1 MQSIEQIY
9 RHDDWWGRINWSQM
23 ERDVRQLQGRIFRA
37 SKMGDNKRVDNLMK
51 LLVRSE
57 KAKLLAIY
65 IVTQKNKGRTTPGID
80 GSVYLTSEQRMKLS
94 KEPFDYK
101 TYKFQPILRK
111 YIPKTEK
118 NWREHIKKSKKRNN
132 DKREM
137 RPLGIM
143 TIRDRI
149 MTTIINF
156 ALTAK
161 WEALFEQNIM
171 GFRPG
176 RCTQDG
182 IQKIYYELHRS
193 NSIILDADI
202 NKFFDNIKHSAI
214 LSKLTVF
221 RKALYQCL
229 KAGVID
235 KGTRIKTM
243 KGIIQGSSV
252 SPILANIAL
261 NGMGFALG
269 KDIHVII
276 YADDLII
283 IARTKDAMRQVIPK
297 LSKFLKE
304 RGLYLKR
311 EKTRI
316 TTKKEGFNFL
326 GFRIEQ
332 PRVKLYIRPQKE
344 KVKSFLNEIR
354 KFVWNVKQANQRFI
368 IVKLNPMI
376 RGWAMY
382 YRYSDANEIFSRVD
396 HEINQILW
404 RWSLRRHPKK
414 SKKWVHAKYY
424 DGNDKDKWVFRDN
437 KTGYTLNKTSKVQ
450 RLRYDF
456 IVKDFSPLDPDP
468 SVKEI
473 WERRQNQEIRHAM
486 I

>member
-1 MQSIEQIY
+1 MALIFLGSSNSGSNSIASTNPFSNASFICSLASGGLCQVKIIY
-9 RHDDWWGRINWSQM
+9 FTSVSLSERI
-23 ERDVRQLQGRIFRA
+23 
-37 SKMGDNKRVDNLMK
+37 
-51 LLVRSE
+51 
-57 KAKLLAIY
+57 
-65 IVTQKNKGRTTPGID
+65 
-80 GSVYLTSEQRMKLS
+80 KLS
-94 KEPFDYK
+94 KEPFDYR

-111 YIPKTEK
+111 YIPKSSE
-118 NWREHIKKSKKRNN
+118 NWREYIGKTRKPRDNE
-132 DKREM
+132 REM

-161 WEALFEQNIM
+161 WEALFEPNIM

-176 RCTQDG
+176 RCTQDA
-182 IQKIYYELHRS
+182 IQRIYVELHRRDT
-193 NSIILDADI
+193 IILDADI
-202 NKFFDNIKHSAI
+202 NKFFDNIKHTAI
-214 LSKLTVF
+214 LNKLKVF

-229 KAGVID
+229 KSGVID
-235 KGTRIKTM
+235 KGTRTKTM
-243 KGIIQGSSV
+243 KGIIQGSPI

-261 NGMGFALG
+261 SGMEHALG

-283 IARTKDAMRQVIPK
+283 IASTRTAMRQMVPK
-297 LSKFLKE
+297 LSEFLKE

-332 PRVKLYIRPQKE
+332 PRIKLYVKPQKE
-344 KVKSFLNEIR
+344 KIKSFLNEIK
-354 KFVWNVKQANQRFI
+354 KFVWSFKQANQRFM

-382 YRYSDANEIFSRVD
+382 YRYSDANEVFSRVD
-396 HEINQILW
+396 HEINEILW

-424 DGNDKDKWVFRDN
+424 DTEDRDKWVFRDH
-437 KTGYTLNKTSKVQ
+437 KTGYTLNKASKVQ
-450 RLRYDF
+450 RLRYNF

-468 SVKEI
+468 AVKKI
-473 WERRQNQEIRHAM
+473 WERRHYQEIRHAR